1 MLIETYENK
10 CLEKYGFIGKDPI
23 DEGNFFSNFIMYWA
37 YKIIRLSKLI
47 NIKSEY
53 LGKLSYERSSK
64 KYLKDIYYVW
74 DNLNYKNSCY
84 CPLLWT
90 SLRTN
95 IKQIIIITIC
105 TIFISILNV
114 SSLYLFRVFVKIFSD
129 PKIAG
134 DWIIKYDITVG
145 FLYLLSRFL
154 HYIFQRKTTQY
165 LNDVGNKSSVE
176 LNNLIYDKLLK
187 LSPSINIKA
196 GDIYNY
202 IQSDSHKLMRLMS
215 NCPNLISVP
224 FLIIMYSYLLFK
236 YMGISFI
243 MGFVVMIIF
252 LIINYYYRKQFS
264 KYLKLYLKKSDKR
277 MGITTET
284 FNNLKV
290 IKLYG
295 WDNFFLKKIQNSR
308 NEEIDALNG
317 RYYITTIS
325 QTLLWLAPIAMS
337 VSSIGIYQYINK
349 TFKVEDMFTCLAIFT
364 SIQNPMR
371 SLPTTFDIIME
382 TITSMKRIE
391 YFLKL
396 PEIQNDKIIRDDLTT
411 KNEGIAIQII
421 DGTFKWGK
429 ILTYQTYQRQN
440 SNNLNINENKNEKN
454 INNVFNINDNNNK
467 LNKYIPLNKIP
478 SNYHSLSSNN
488 LNDSK
493 LYLEIENNF
502 EEDNIKYKDTTTGET
517 FLKLSPKVNNRKIF
531 LFDNK
536 GNNIINESSISSS
549 SINQEAFTN
558 KMINDEFYLNNIN
571 LTVKKG
577 EFICIIGEVGS
588 GKSSLIQ
595 AILNNMIIK
604 SNNNTKIIVNGNIS
618 YVGQEAWI
626 QNNTIQNNIL
636 FYRPYDPIKYQMIL
650 DLCELK
656 KDLESFPGG
665 DLTEIGEKGVNLS
678 GGQKAR
684 ISLARAMYCDN
695 DIYILDDPISALD
708 AHVGKNIMNN
718 CIVGYLKGK
727 TIILATH
734 ALQYAAFADKIYYMK
749 NGEIHWQGT
758 YDELMKQEF
767 YSLFAEKINSK
778 LKEKKENEDNKEE
791 EMEILKIDQKD
802 LNKGKIERITKDE
815 TKEVGKINKQV
826 FFNYF
831 SYIGGYYFCMALLTI
846 LLSWQG
852 LKILSDLW
860 LGYWSEHQGE
870 RSNIFFFTI
879 YSITALGGSL
889 FNYLRTRIITS
900 GSINCSTK
908 LHNQMITSL
917 IRAPINLF
925 HDTVPKGQIFN
936 RLSKDLPTV
945 DTYTM
950 YWFMT
955 LTAFGSSFLGAVIVC
970 SLYEKECL
978 IFLPIFIILC
988 WLLYRFYINCSR
1000 ELNRIEGVLN
1010 SPILNLVNETIPG
1023 TATIRAYNLQK
1034 KYIELFQEKV
1044 DEHYK
1049 LEYYINGTGQWYL
1062 LFLNMLSILFLTYM
1076 VIMTL
1081 MHKHKFTP
1089 KIIGIILTYSIVLQE
1104 DMIEFL
1110 SSFSNFENT
1119 MTKLERC
1126 LSYTK
1131 LISERPNSLTSDLIL
1146 KDWPSKGE
1154 IVFENFNVKYRNDT
1168 ELVLKNINFKINP
1181 GEHLGIVGRTGS
1193 GKSTISLCLFRI
1205 LEAFSGHIY
1214 IDGIDISKVGLN
1226 KLRESIT
1233 IIPQDSTLMDGT
1245 LRYNIDP
1252 INAFTDKDIIKVMK
1266 KIGFDYI
1273 INQHQSGLD
1282 QKISENGSNLS
1293 IGEKQLICITR
1304 AILRKTKIIV
1314 LDEAT
1319 ASIDYK
1325 TEEIIQKA
1333 LNELLVNS
1341 TMICIAHRIKTVI
1354 NADKILVLENGEIV
1368 EFDSP
1373 KNLLE
1378 NKNSLFYDF
1387 YSKSLL

>member
-1 MLIETYENK
+1 MIPQNRENNNI
-10 CLEKYGFIGKDPI
+10 EKYGFIDKDPI
-23 DEGNFFSNFIMYWA
+23 EEGSFFFFFIIYWA
-37 YKIIRLSKLI
+37 YRIIHLSKLT

-53 LGKLSYERSSK
+53 LGKLSYKRSSQ
-64 KYLKDIYYVW
+64 KYLRDIYYIW
-74 DNLNYKNSCY
+74 ENLDYKNSCY

-90 SLRTN
+90 SINSN
-95 IKQIIIITIC
+95 IKEIIIITIS

-114 SSLYLFRVFVKIFSD
+114 ASLYFFRLFVKIFSD
-129 PKIAG
+129 PKITG
-134 DWIIKYDITVG
+134 DWINKYDVVIG
-145 FLYLLSRFL
+145 FLYLIIRFAN
-154 HYIFQRKTTQY
+154 YILQRKSTQF

-202 IQSDSHKLMRLMS
+202 IQSDSHKLSKLMS
-215 NCPNLISVP
+215 SCPNIISVP
-224 FLIIMYSYLLFK
+224 FLIIMYNYLLFK
-236 YMGISFI
+236 YMGISFVI
-243 MGFVVMIIF
+243 GFIVMIIF

-264 KYLKLYLKKSDKR
+264 KYLKLYLKKSDQR
-277 MGITTET
+277 MRVTTET

-295 WDNFFLKKIQNSR
+295 WDNFFLKKIQLAR
-308 NEEIDALNG
+308 NEELDALNK

-337 VSSIGIYQYINK
+337 VSSIGLYQYINK

-382 TITSMKRIE
+382 TIASMKRIE

-396 PEIQNDKIIRDDLTT
+396 PEIQNDKIIRNDFNT
-411 KNEGIAIQII
+411 KNNGIAIQII
-421 DGTFKWGK
+421 NGSFKWGK
-429 ILTYQTYQRQN
+429 FQSSAKIQ
-440 SNNLNINENKNEKN
+440 KNEIFPQKKKN
-454 INNVFNINDNNNK
+454 EIKKPKLINS
-467 LNKYIPLNKIP
+467 YIPLTNIP
-478 SNYHSLSSNN
+478 SKYQPLPMNN
-488 LNDSK
+488 TN
-493 LYLEIENNF
+493 ENNYS
-502 EEDNIKYKDTTTGET
+502 ELENNIKYKDSKTGEEYPQ
-517 FLKLSPKVNNRKIF
+517 LSPRGDKDKNK
-531 LFDNK
+531 LFSFESDNK
-536 GNNIINESSISSS
+536 LNLSTIPLISTDSKKII
-549 SINQEAFTN
+549 
-558 KMINDEFYLNNIN
+558 KDEGYLKNIN
-571 LTVKKG
+571 LTIKEG

-595 AILNNMIIK
+595 AILNNMIIQN
-604 SNNNTKIIVNGNIS
+604 SNNTKIIVNGKIS

-626 QNNTIQNNIL
+626 QNNTVQNNIL
-636 FYRPYDPIKYQMIL
+636 FYQPYNAEKYQKIL
-650 DLCELK
+650 NLCELNQ
-656 KDLESFPGG
+656 DLNSLSGG

-695 DIYILDDPISALD
+695 DIYIMDDPISALD
-708 AHVGKNIMNN
+708 AHVGKNIMHN
-718 CIVGYLKGK
+718 CIIGYLKGK
-727 TIILATH
+727 TRILATH
-734 ALQYAAFADKIYYMK
+734 ALQYTSFADRIYYMEK
-749 NGEIHWQGT
+749 GEIKWEGT
-758 YDELMKQEF
+758 YQELVEQKF
-767 YSLFAEKINSK
+767 YSEFAEKIKSK
-778 LKEKKENEDNKEE
+778 IKEEKESEKDTNLTNDKTKKIFQNKE
-791 EMEILKIDQKD
+791 IS
-802 LNKGKIERITKDE
+802 LNKGTIQRITKDE
-815 TKEVGKINKQV
+815 GKEVGKINKKV
-826 FFNYF
+826 FISYF
-831 SYIGGYYFCMALLTI
+831 SYIGGMNFCLALLFT

-852 LKILSDLW
+852 LRIMSDLW

-870 RSNIFFFTI
+870 RSNTFFFII
-879 YSITALGGSL
+879 YGITAMGGSL
-889 FNYLRTRIITS
+889 FNYLRTRVITS

-908 LHNQMITSL
+908 LHNQMIISL
-917 IRAPINLF
+917 IKAPINLF

-955 LTAFGSSFLGAVIVC
+955 LTAFGSSFLGAVFVC

-978 IFLPIFIILC
+978 IFLPLFAIIC
-988 WLLYRFYINCSR
+988 WFLYRFYINCSR

-1023 TATIRAYNLQK
+1023 TATIRAYNLQD
-1034 KYIELFQEKV
+1034 KYIELFQNKV

-1049 LEYYINGTGQWYL
+1049 LLYYINGTGQWYL
-1062 LFLNMLSILFLTYM
+1062 LCLNLLSMIFLTYM
-1076 VIMTL
+1076 VVMTL
-1081 MHKHKFTP
+1081 MHKTKFTP
-1089 KIIGIILTYSIVLQE
+1089 RIIGIILTYSLVLQE

-1119 MTKLERC
+1119 MTKMERS

-1131 LISERPNSLTSDLIL
+1131 IISERSQTLTSDLAL
-1146 KDWPSKGE
+1146 RDWPSKGE
-1154 IVFENFNVKYRNDT
+1154 ILFENYNVKYRNDT
-1168 ELVLKNINFKINP
+1168 EIVLKNINFHLKP

-1205 LEAFSGHIY
+1205 LEAFSGKIY
-1214 IDGIDISKVGLN
+1214 IDGVDISKVGLK
-1226 KLRESIT
+1226 KLRESLT

-1252 INAFTDKDIIKVMK
+1252 VGNYTDKEITEVMK

-1273 INQHQSGLD
+1273 ISLNREGLD

-1304 AILRKTKIIV
+1304 AILRKSKIIV

-1333 LNELLVNS
+1333 LNEVLNSS
-1341 TMICIAHRIKTVI
+1341 TMISIAHRIKTVM
-1354 NADKILVLENGEIV
+1354 NADKILVLEDGKII
-1368 EFDSP
+1368 EFDTP
-1373 KNLLE
+1373 NNLLN
-1378 NKNSLFYDF
+1378 NKNSYFYDF

>member
-1 MLIETYENK
+1 MIIHLIYNLNYKKEYMIPQDEESN
-10 CLEKYGFIGKDPI
+10 LIEKYGFLDKDPI
-23 DEGNFFSNFIMYWA
+23 DEGNLLSNFIIYWA
-37 YKIIRLSKLI
+37 YRIIRLSKLI

-53 LGKLSYERSSK
+53 LGKLSYKRSSK
-64 KYLKDIYYVW
+64 KYLTDIYYIW
-74 DNLNYKNSCY
+74 ETKNYKNTFY

-95 IKQIIIITIC
+95 IREIIIITIC
-105 TIFISILNV
+105 TVFISILNV
-114 SSLYLFRVFVKIFSD
+114 ASLYLFRVFVKIFSD
-129 PKIAG
+129 PKIMG
-134 DWIIKYDITVG
+134 DWINKYDVVVG
-145 FLYLLSRFL
+145 FLYLLVRFL
-154 HYIFQRKTTQY
+154 NYIFQRKTTQF

-187 LSPSINIKA
+187 LSPSINVKA

-202 IQSDSHKLMRLMS
+202 LQSDSHKLSKLMS
-215 NCPNLISVP
+215 SCPNIISVP
-224 FLIIMYSYLLFK
+224 FLIIMYNYLLFK

-243 MGFVVMIIF
+243 IGFIVMILF

-264 KYLKLYLKKSDKR
+264 KYLKLYLKMSDKR
-277 MGITTET
+277 MRVTTET

-295 WDNFFLKKIQNSR
+295 WDRFFLEKIQSAR
-308 NEEIDALNG
+308 DEELDALNK

-337 VSSIGIYQYINK
+337 VSSIGLYQYINK
-349 TFKVEDMFTCLAIFT
+349 TFKVEDIFTCLAIFT

-382 TITSMKRIE
+382 TIASMKRIE

-396 PEIQNDKIIRDDLTT
+396 PEIQNDKIIRNDLIT
-411 KNEGIAIQII
+411 KNKGIAIQIVN
-421 DGTFKWGK
+421 GTFKWGK
-429 ILTYQTYQRQN
+429 IRTSSKVQN
-440 SNNLNINENKNEKN
+440 SDVLQKSKQVPLKPKLINS
-454 INNVFNINDNNNK
+454 
-467 LNKYIPLNKIP
+467 YIQLSQIP
-478 SNYHSLSSNN
+478 SNYQPLP
-488 LNDSK
+488 SK
-493 LYLEIENNF
+493 NKNTRLYSDIENEF
-502 EEDNIKYKDTTTGET
+502 KQ
-517 FLKLSPKVNNRKIF
+517 LSPKVEEANRK
-531 LFDNK
+531 LFSFENTSNK
-536 GNNIINESSISSS
+536 LTLSISSS
-549 SINQEAFTN
+549 APSESKKI
-558 KMINDEFYLNNIN
+558 INDEVYLNNIN
-571 LTVKKG
+571 LTVRKG

-595 AILNNMIIK
+595 AILNNMMIE
-604 SNNNTKIIVNGNIS
+604 NNDNTKIIVNGTIS

-626 QNNTIQNNIL
+626 QNNTVQNNIL
-636 FYRPYDPIKYQMIL
+636 FYQPYNVEKYQKIL

-656 KDLESFPGG
+656 QDLNSLTGG

-708 AHVGKNIMNN
+708 AHVGKNIMHN
-718 CIVGYLKGK
+718 CIINYLKDK
-727 TIILATH
+727 TRILATH
-734 ALQYAAFADKIYYMK
+734 ALQYTSFADRIYYMK
-749 NGEIHWQGT
+749 NGEINWEGT
-758 YDELMKQEF
+758 YEELIHQKF
-767 YSLFAEKINSK
+767 YSQFAEKINSK
-778 LKEKKENEDNKEE
+778 IEKNENKENSNSNKEDT
-791 EMEILKIDQKD
+791 KINNNNSKINNKPL
-802 LNKGKIERITKDE
+802 LNKGVVQRITKDE
-815 TKEVGKINKQV
+815 GKEVGQINKKV
-826 FFNYF
+826 FISYF
-831 SYIGGYYFCMALLTI
+831 SYIGGMNFCLI
-846 LLSWQG
+846 LLFTLFTWQG
-852 LKILSDLW
+852 LRIMSDLW

-870 RSNIFFFTI
+870 KSNAFFFII
-879 YSITALGGSL
+879 YGVTAMGGSL
-889 FNYLRTRIITS
+889 FNYLRTRVITS
-900 GSINCSTK
+900 GSINCSMK
-908 LHNQMITSL
+908 LHNEMVISL
-917 IRAPINLF
+917 INAPINLF

-955 LTAFGSSFLGAVIVC
+955 LTAFGSSFLGAVFVC
-970 SLYEKECL
+970 SLYEKDCL
-978 IFLPIFIILC
+978 IFLPLFFVIC
-988 WLLYRFYINCSR
+988 WFLYRFYINCSR

-1023 TATIRAYNLQK
+1023 TATIRAYNLQN
-1034 KYIELFQEKV
+1034 KYIEIFQNKV

-1049 LEYYINGTGQWYL
+1049 LLYYINGTGQWYL
-1062 LFLNMLSILFLTYM
+1062 LNLNLLSILFLTYI

-1081 MHKHKFTP
+1081 THKNKFTP
-1089 KIIGIILTYSIVLQE
+1089 KIIGIILTYSLVLQE
-1104 DMIEFL
+1104 DIIEFL

-1119 MTKLERC
+1119 MTKMERS

-1131 LISERPNSLTSDLIL
+1131 IKSERPQQLTSDLNL
-1146 KDWPSKGE
+1146 RDWPSKGE
-1154 IVFENFNVKYRNDT
+1154 IRFENFNVKYRNDT
-1168 ELVLKNINFKINP
+1168 EIVLKDINFHLKP
-1181 GEHLGIVGRTGS
+1181 GEHLGVVGRTGS

-1205 LEAFSGHIY
+1205 LEAYSGKIY
-1214 IDGIDISKVGLN
+1214 IDGVDISKVGLQ

-1252 INAFTDKDIIKVMK
+1252 IKAYSDNEIIHVMK

-1273 INQHQSGLD
+1273 LKQNKDGLD

-1304 AILRKTKIIV
+1304 AILRKSKIIV

-1333 LNELLVNS
+1333 LNEILSNS
-1341 TMICIAHRIKTVI
+1341 TMISIAHRIKTVI
-1354 NADKILVLENGEIV
+1354 NADKILVLENGEII
-1368 EFDSP
+1368 EFDTP
-1373 KNLLE
+1373 ENLLN
-1378 NKNSLFYDF
+1378 NKKSYFYDF

>member
-1 MLIETYENK
+1 MIPQNRENNNI
-10 CLEKYGFIGKDPI
+10 EKYGFIDKDPI
-23 DEGNFFSNFIMYWA
+23 EEGSFFSNFIIYWA
-37 YKIIRLSKLI
+37 YRIIHLSKLT

-53 LGKLSYERSSK
+53 LGKLSYKRSSQ
-64 KYLKDIYYVW
+64 KYLRDIYYIW
-74 DNLNYKNSCY
+74 ENLDYKNSCY

-90 SLRTN
+90 SINSN
-95 IKQIIIITIC
+95 IKEIIIITIS

-114 SSLYLFRVFVKIFSD
+114 ASLYFFRLFVKIFSD
-129 PKIAG
+129 PKITG
-134 DWIIKYDITVG
+134 DWINKYDVVIG
-145 FLYLLSRFL
+145 FLYLIIRFAN
-154 HYIFQRKTTQY
+154 YILQRKSTQF

-202 IQSDSHKLMRLMS
+202 IQSDSHKLSKLMS
-215 NCPNLISVP
+215 SCPNIISVP
-224 FLIIMYSYLLFK
+224 FLIIMYNYLLFK
-236 YMGISFI
+236 YMGISFVI
-243 MGFVVMIIF
+243 GFIVMIIF

-264 KYLKLYLKKSDKR
+264 KYLKLYLKKSDQR
-277 MGITTET
+277 MRVTTET

-295 WDNFFLKKIQNSR
+295 WDNFFLKKIQLAR
-308 NEEIDALNG
+308 NEELDALNK

-337 VSSIGIYQYINK
+337 VSSIGLYQYINK

-382 TITSMKRIE
+382 TIASMKRIE

-396 PEIQNDKIIRDDLTT
+396 PEIQNDKIIRNDFNT
-411 KNEGIAIQII
+411 KNNGIAIQII
-421 DGTFKWGK
+421 NGSFKWGK
-429 ILTYQTYQRQN
+429 FQSSAKIQ
-440 SNNLNINENKNEKN
+440 KNEIFPQKQKN
-454 INNVFNINDNNNK
+454 EIKKPKLINS
-467 LNKYIPLNKIP
+467 YIPLTNIP
-478 SNYHSLSSNN
+478 SKYQPLPMNN
-488 LNDSK
+488 TN
-493 LYLEIENNF
+493 ENNYS
-502 EEDNIKYKDTTTGET
+502 ELENNIKYKDSKTGEEYPQ
-517 FLKLSPKVNNRKIF
+517 LSPRGDKDKNK
-531 LFDNK
+531 LFSFESDNK
-536 GNNIINESSISSS
+536 LNLSTIPLISTDSKKII
-549 SINQEAFTN
+549 
-558 KMINDEFYLNNIN
+558 KDEGYLKNIN
-571 LTVKKG
+571 LTIKEG

-595 AILNNMIIK
+595 AILNNMIIQN
-604 SNNNTKIIVNGNIS
+604 SNNTKIIVNGKIS

-626 QNNTIQNNIL
+626 QNNTVQNNIL
-636 FYRPYDPIKYQMIL
+636 FYQPYNAEKYQKIL
-650 DLCELK
+650 NLCELNQ
-656 KDLESFPGG
+656 DLNSLSGG

-695 DIYILDDPISALD
+695 DIYIMDDPISALD
-708 AHVGKNIMNN
+708 AHVGKNIMHN
-718 CIVGYLKGK
+718 CIIGYLKGK
-727 TIILATH
+727 TRILATH
-734 ALQYAAFADKIYYMK
+734 ALQYTSFADRIYYMEK
-749 NGEIHWQGT
+749 GEIKWEGT
-758 YDELMKQEF
+758 YQELVEQKF
-767 YSLFAEKINSK
+767 YSEFAEKIKSK
-778 LKEKKENEDNKEE
+778 IKEEKESEKDTNLTNDKTKKIFQNKE
-791 EMEILKIDQKD
+791 IS
-802 LNKGKIERITKDE
+802 LNKGTIQRITKDE
-815 TKEVGKINKQV
+815 GKEVGKINKKV
-826 FFNYF
+826 FISYF
-831 SYIGGYYFCMALLTI
+831 SYIGGMNFCLALLFT

-852 LKILSDLW
+852 LRIMSDLW

-870 RSNIFFFTI
+870 RSNTFFFII
-879 YSITALGGSL
+879 YGITAMGGSL
-889 FNYLRTRIITS
+889 FNYLRTRVITS

-908 LHNQMITSL
+908 LHNQMIISL
-917 IRAPINLF
+917 IKAPINLF

-955 LTAFGSSFLGAVIVC
+955 LTAFGSSFLGAVFVC

-978 IFLPIFIILC
+978 IFLPLFAIIC
-988 WLLYRFYINCSR
+988 WFLYRFYINCSR

-1023 TATIRAYNLQK
+1023 TATIRAYNLQD
-1034 KYIELFQEKV
+1034 KYIELFQNKV

-1049 LEYYINGTGQWYL
+1049 LLYYINGTGQWYL
-1062 LFLNMLSILFLTYM
+1062 LCLNLLSMIFLTYM
-1076 VIMTL
+1076 VVMTL
-1081 MHKHKFTP
+1081 MHKTKFTP
-1089 KIIGIILTYSIVLQE
+1089 RIIGIILTYSLVLQE

-1119 MTKLERC
+1119 MTKMERS

-1131 LISERPNSLTSDLIL
+1131 IISERSQTLTSDLAL
-1146 KDWPSKGE
+1146 RDWPSKGE
-1154 IVFENFNVKYRNDT
+1154 ILFENYNVKYRNDT
-1168 ELVLKNINFKINP
+1168 EIVLKNINFHLKP

-1205 LEAFSGHIY
+1205 LEAFSGKIY
-1214 IDGIDISKVGLN
+1214 IDGVDISKVGLK
-1226 KLRESIT
+1226 KLRESLT

-1252 INAFTDKDIIKVMK
+1252 VGNYTDKEITEVMK

-1273 INQHQSGLD
+1273 ISLNREGLD

-1293 IGEKQLICITR
+1293 IGEKQLICISR
-1304 AILRKTKIIV
+1304 AILRKSKIIV

-1333 LNELLVNS
+1333 LNEVLNSS
-1341 TMICIAHRIKTVI
+1341 TMISIAHRIKTVM
-1354 NADKILVLENGEIV
+1354 NADKILVLEDGKII
-1368 EFDSP
+1368 EFDTP
-1373 KNLLE
+1373 NNLLN
-1378 NKNSLFYDF
+1378 NKNSYFYDF

>member
-1 MLIETYENK
+1 MLLQNYENMY
-10 CLEKYGFIGKDPI
+10 LENYGFIGKDPI

-53 LGKLSYERSSK
+53 LGKLSYERSSE

-95 IKQIIIITIC
+95 IRQIIIITIC

-129 PKIAG
+129 PKVTG
-134 DWIIKYDITVG
+134 DWILKYDITVG
-145 FLYLLSRFL
+145 VLYLLVRFL
-154 HYIFQRKTTQY
+154 HYVFQRKTTQF

-202 IQSDSHKLMRLMS
+202 IQSDSHKLSRLMS
-215 NCPNLISVP
+215 SCPNLISVP

-236 YMGISFI
+236 YMGLSFI
-243 MGFVVMIIF
+243 MGFIVMIIF
-252 LIINYYYRKQFS
+252 LLINYYYRKQFS

-295 WDNFFLKKIQNSR
+295 WDNFFLKKIQFAR
-308 NEEIDALNG
+308 NEEIDALNE

-337 VSSIGIYQYINK
+337 VSSIGVYQYIK
-349 TFKVEDMFTCLAIFT
+349 STFKVEDMFTCLAIFT

-396 PEIQNDKIIRDDLTT
+396 PEIQNDKIIKDDYDTIN
-411 KNEGIAIQII
+411 KGIAIQII

-429 ILTYQTYQRQN
+429 VQSYQSYLNQNKDILSKIKIEKEKFN
-440 SNNLNINENKNEKN
+440 KENNDLNINKSNHLTTN
-454 INNVFNINDNNNK
+454 
-467 LNKYIPLNKIP
+467 YIPLTKIP
-478 SNYHSLSSNN
+478 SNYHSLSSKNT
-488 LNDSK
+488 NDSK

-502 EEDNIKYKDTTTGET
+502 DEDPIKYKDTKTGESYP
-517 FLKLSPKVNNRKIF
+517 KLSPKTIKIQRKL
-531 LFDNK
+531 LFFNKDNK
-536 GNNIINESSISSS
+536 NIQLNASDISL
-549 SINQEAFTN
+549 N
-558 KMINDEFYLNNIN
+558 KIINDEFYLSNIN

-604 SNNNTKIIVNGNIS
+604 QNNNTKIIINGNIS

-636 FYRPYDPIKYQMIL
+636 FYRPYDPTKYQTIL

-656 KDLESFPGG
+656 QDLESFPGG

-749 NGEIHWQGT
+749 NGEINWEGN
-758 YDELMKQEF
+758 YNELIKQNF

-778 LKEKKENEDNKEE
+778 LNKDKENENKSENDEDN
-791 EMEILKIDQKD
+791 ITNLKIDQKD

-815 TKEVGKINKQV
+815 KKEVGKINKQV
-826 FFNYF
+826 FFSYF
-831 SYIGGYYFCMALLTI
+831 SYIGGSYFCMALITI
-846 LLSWQG
+846 LISWQG
-852 LKILSDLW
+852 LKIISDLW

-870 RSNIFFFTI
+870 RANIFFFSI

-889 FNYLRTRIITS
+889 FNYLRTRVITS
-900 GSINCSTK
+900 GSINCSTR
-908 LHNQMITSL
+908 LHNQMVVSL

-978 IFLPIFIILC
+978 LFLPVFIVFC
-988 WLLYRFYINCSR
+988 WFLYRFYINCSR

-1034 KYIELFQEKV
+1034 KYLELFQEKV

-1062 LFLNMLSILFLTYM
+1062 LILNMLSILFLTYM

-1081 MHKHKFTP
+1081 MHKNKFTP
-1089 KIIGIILTYSIVLQE
+1089 KIIGIILTYSLVLQE

-1131 LISERPNSLTSDLIL
+1131 LISERPNSLTSDLSL
-1146 KDWPSKGE
+1146 LNWPSKGE
-1154 IVFENFNVKYRNDT
+1154 IVFENYNVKYRKDT
-1168 ELVLKNINFKINP
+1168 ELVLKNINFHLKP

-1252 INAFTDKDIIKVMK
+1252 IKAFSDKDIIQVMK

-1273 INQHQSGLD
+1273 IKQHQSGLA
-1282 QKISENGSNLS
+1282 QNISENGSNLS

-1333 LNELLVNS
+1333 LNEILVNS

-1354 NADKILVLENGEIV
+1354 NMDKILVLENGEIV
-1368 EFDSP
+1368 EFDTP
-1373 KNLLE
+1373 QNLL
-1378 NKNSLFYDF
+1378 NDKNSMFYDF

>member
-1 MLIETYENK
+1 MLLQNDENYY
-10 CLEKYGFIGKDPI
+10 LEKYGFIGKDPI
-23 DEGNFFSNFIMYWA
+23 DEGNYFSNFIMYWA

-53 LGKLSYERSSK
+53 LGKLSYERSSE

-90 SLRTN
+90 SLRAN
-95 IKQIIIITIC
+95 IQQIIIITIC

-129 PKIAG
+129 PKVTG
-134 DWIIKYDITVG
+134 DWILKYDITVG
-145 FLYLLSRFL
+145 VLYLLVRFL
-154 HYIFQRKTTQY
+154 HYVFQRKTTQF

-202 IQSDSHKLMRLMS
+202 IQSDSHKLSRLMS
-215 NCPNLISVP
+215 SCPNLISVP

-236 YMGISFI
+236 YMGLSFI
-243 MGFVVMIIF
+243 MGFIVMIIF
-252 LIINYYYRKQFS
+252 LLINYYYRKQFS

-295 WDNFFLKKIQNSR
+295 WDNFFLKKIQLAR
-308 NEEIDALNG
+308 NEEIDALNE

-337 VSSIGIYQYINK
+337 VSSIGVYQYIK
-349 TFKVEDMFTCLAIFT
+349 STFKVEDMFTCLAIFT

-396 PEIQNDKIIRDDLTT
+396 PEIHNDKIIKDDYDTIN
-411 KNEGIAIQII
+411 KGIAIQII
-421 DGTFKWGK
+421 DGSFKWGK
-429 ILTYQTYQRQN
+429 VQSYQSYLNQNKDILSKIQIEKEKFN
-440 SNNLNINENKNEKN
+440 KASGDLNINKSNHLITN
-454 INNVFNINDNNNK
+454 
-467 LNKYIPLNKIP
+467 YIPLTKIP
-478 SNYHSLSSNN
+478 SNYHSLSSKNI
-488 LNDSK
+488 NDSK
-493 LYLEIENNF
+493 LFLELENSFDENP
-502 EEDNIKYKDTTTGET
+502 IKYKDTTTGESYP
-517 FLKLSPKVNNRKIF
+517 KLSPKTNKIQRKLF
-531 LFDNK
+531 LFNKDNK
-536 GNNIINESSISSS
+536 NIQLNASDISL
-549 SINQEAFTN
+549 N
-558 KMINDEFYLNNIN
+558 KIINDEFYLSNIN

-595 AILNNMIIK
+595 AILNNMIIITQ
-604 SNNNTKIIVNGNIS
+604 NNNTKIIINGNIS

-636 FYRPYDPIKYQMIL
+636 FYRPYDPTKYQTIL

-656 KDLESFPGG
+656 QDLESFPGG

-749 NGEIHWQGT
+749 NGEINWEGN
-758 YDELMKQEF
+758 YNELIKQDF

-778 LKEKKENEDNKEE
+778 LNQDKENKKENDEDN
-791 EMEILKIDQKD
+791 ITNLQIDQKD

-815 TKEVGKINKQV
+815 KKEVGKINKQV
-826 FFNYF
+826 FFSYF
-831 SYIGGYYFCMALLTI
+831 SYIGGSYFCMALITI
-846 LLSWQG
+846 LISWQG
-852 LKILSDLW
+852 LKIISDLW

-870 RSNIFFFTI
+870 RENIFFFSI

-889 FNYLRTRIITS
+889 FNYLRTRVITS
-900 GSINCSTK
+900 GSINCSTR
-908 LHNQMITSL
+908 LHNQMVVSL

-978 IFLPIFIILC
+978 IFLPVFIIFC
-988 WLLYRFYINCSR
+988 WFLYRFYINCSR

-1034 KYIELFQEKV
+1034 KYLELFQEKV

-1062 LFLNMLSILFLTYM
+1062 LILNMLSILFLTYM

-1081 MHKHKFTP
+1081 LHKDKFSP
-1089 KIIGIILTYSIVLQE
+1089 KIIGIILAYSLVLQE

-1131 LISERPNSLTSDLIL
+1131 LISERPNSLTSDLSL
-1146 KDWPSKGE
+1146 MNWPSKGE
-1154 IVFENFNVKYRNDT
+1154 IVFENYNVKYRKDT
-1168 ELVLKNINFKINP
+1168 ELVLKNINFHLKP

-1214 IDGIDISKVGLN
+1214 IDGIDISQVGLN

-1252 INAFTDKDIIKVMK
+1252 IKAFSDKEIIQVMK

-1273 INQHQSGLD
+1273 IKQHKSGLD
-1282 QKISENGSNLS
+1282 QNISENGSNLS

-1333 LNELLVNS
+1333 LNEILVNS

-1368 EFDSP
+1368 EFDTP
-1373 KNLLE
+1373 KNLL
-1378 NKNSLFYDF
+1378 NDKNSLFYDF

>member
-1 MLIETYENK
+1 MLLQNDENYY
-10 CLEKYGFIGKDPI
+10 LEKYGFIGRDPI
-23 DEGNFFSNFIMYWA
+23 DEGNYFSNFIMYWA

-53 LGKLSYERSSK
+53 LGKLSYERSSE

-90 SLRTN
+90 SLRAN
-95 IKQIIIITIC
+95 IQQIIIITIC

-129 PKIAG
+129 PKVTG
-134 DWIIKYDITVG
+134 DWILKYDITVG
-145 FLYLLSRFL
+145 VLYLLVRFL
-154 HYIFQRKTTQY
+154 HYVFQRKTTQF
-165 LNDVGNKSSVE
+165 LNNVGNKSSVE

-202 IQSDSHKLMRLMS
+202 IQSDSHKLSRLMS
-215 NCPNLISVP
+215 SCPNLISVP

-236 YMGISFI
+236 YMGLSFI
-243 MGFVVMIIF
+243 MGFIVMIIF
-252 LIINYYYRKQFS
+252 LLINYYYRKQFS

-295 WDNFFLKKIQNSR
+295 WDNFFLKKIQLAR
-308 NEEIDALNG
+308 NEEIDALNE

-337 VSSIGIYQYINK
+337 VSSIGVYQYIK
-349 TFKVEDMFTCLAIFT
+349 STFKVEDMFTCLAIFT

-396 PEIQNDKIIRDDLTT
+396 PEIQNDKIIKDDYDTIN
-411 KNEGIAIQII
+411 KGIAIQII
-421 DGTFKWGK
+421 DGSFKWGK
-429 ILTYQTYQRQN
+429 VQSYQSYLNQNKDILSKIQIEKEKFN
-440 SNNLNINENKNEKN
+440 KASGDLNINKSNHLITN
-454 INNVFNINDNNNK
+454 
-467 LNKYIPLNKIP
+467 YIPLTKIP
-478 SNYHSLSSNN
+478 SNYHSLSSKNI
-488 LNDSK
+488 NDSK
-493 LYLEIENNF
+493 LFLELENSFDENP
-502 EEDNIKYKDTTTGET
+502 IKYKDTTTGESYP
-517 FLKLSPKVNNRKIF
+517 KLSPKTNKIQRKLF
-531 LFDNK
+531 LFNKDNK
-536 GNNIINESSISSS
+536 NIQLNASDISL
-549 SINQEAFTN
+549 N
-558 KMINDEFYLNNIN
+558 KIINDEFYLSNIN

-595 AILNNMIIK
+595 AILNNMIITQ
-604 SNNNTKIIVNGNIS
+604 NNNTKIIINGNIS

-636 FYRPYDPIKYQMIL
+636 FYRPYDPTKYQTIL

-656 KDLESFPGG
+656 QDLESFPGG

-749 NGEIHWQGT
+749 NGEISWEGN
-758 YDELMKQEF
+758 YNELIKQDF

-778 LKEKKENEDNKEE
+778 LNQDKENKKENDEDN
-791 EMEILKIDQKD
+791 ITNLQIDQKD

-815 TKEVGKINKQV
+815 KKEVGKINKQV
-826 FFNYF
+826 FFSYF
-831 SYIGGYYFCMALLTI
+831 SYIGGSYFCMALITI
-846 LLSWQG
+846 LISWQG
-852 LKILSDLW
+852 LKIISDLW

-870 RSNIFFFTI
+870 RENIFFFSI

-889 FNYLRTRIITS
+889 FNYLRTRVITS
-900 GSINCSTK
+900 GSINCSTR
-908 LHNQMITSL
+908 LHNQMVVSL

-978 IFLPIFIILC
+978 IFLPVFIIFC
-988 WLLYRFYINCSR
+988 WFLYRFYINCSR

-1034 KYIELFQEKV
+1034 KYLELFQEKV

-1062 LFLNMLSILFLTYM
+1062 LILNMLSILFLTYM

-1081 MHKHKFTP
+1081 LHKDKFSP
-1089 KIIGIILTYSIVLQE
+1089 KIIGIILTYSLVLQE

-1131 LISERPNSLTSDLIL
+1131 LISERPNSLTSDLSL
-1146 KDWPSKGE
+1146 MNWPSKGE
-1154 IVFENFNVKYRNDT
+1154 IVFENYNVKYRKDT
-1168 ELVLKNINFKINP
+1168 ELVLKNINFHLKP

-1214 IDGIDISKVGLN
+1214 IDGIDISQVGLN

-1252 INAFTDKDIIKVMK
+1252 IKAFSDKEIIQVMK
-1266 KIGFDYI
+1266 KIGFDYLI
-1273 INQHQSGLD
+1273 KQHKSGLD
-1282 QKISENGSNLS
+1282 QNISENGSNLS

-1333 LNELLVNS
+1333 LNEILVNS

-1368 EFDSP
+1368 EFDTP
-1373 KNLLE
+1373 KNLL
-1378 NKNSLFYDF
+1378 NDKNSLFYDF

>member
-1 MLIETYENK
+1 MIPQNRENNNI
-10 CLEKYGFIGKDPI
+10 EKYGFIDKDPI
-23 DEGNFFSNFIMYWA
+23 EEGSFFSNFIIYWA
-37 YKIIRLSKLI
+37 YRIIHLSKLT

-53 LGKLSYERSSK
+53 LGKLSYKRSSQ
-64 KYLKDIYYVW
+64 KYLRDIYYIW
-74 DNLNYKNSCY
+74 ENLDYKNSCY

-90 SLRTN
+90 SINSN
-95 IKQIIIITIC
+95 IKEIIIITIS

-114 SSLYLFRVFVKIFSD
+114 ASLYFFRLFVKIFSD
-129 PKIAG
+129 PKITG
-134 DWIIKYDITVG
+134 DWINKYDVVIG
-145 FLYLLSRFL
+145 FLYLIIRFAN
-154 HYIFQRKTTQY
+154 YILQRKSTQF

-202 IQSDSHKLMRLMS
+202 IQSDSHKLSKLMS
-215 NCPNLISVP
+215 SCPNIISVP
-224 FLIIMYSYLLFK
+224 FLIIMYNYLLFK
-236 YMGISFI
+236 YMGISFVI
-243 MGFVVMIIF
+243 GFIVMIIF

-264 KYLKLYLKKSDKR
+264 KYLKLYLKKSDQR
-277 MGITTET
+277 MRVTTET

-295 WDNFFLKKIQNSR
+295 WDNFFLKKIQLAR
-308 NEEIDALNG
+308 NEELDALNK

-337 VSSIGIYQYINK
+337 VSSIGLYQYINK

-382 TITSMKRIE
+382 TIASMKRIE

-396 PEIQNDKIIRDDLTT
+396 PEIQNDKIIRNDFNT
-411 KNEGIAIQII
+411 KNNGIAIQII
-421 DGTFKWGK
+421 NGSFKWGK
-429 ILTYQTYQRQN
+429 FQSSAKIQ
-440 SNNLNINENKNEKN
+440 KNEIFPQKKKN
-454 INNVFNINDNNNK
+454 EIKKPKLINS
-467 LNKYIPLNKIP
+467 YIPLTNIP
-478 SNYHSLSSNN
+478 SKYQPLPMNN
-488 LNDSK
+488 TN
-493 LYLEIENNF
+493 ENNYS
-502 EEDNIKYKDTTTGET
+502 ELENNIKYKDSKTGEEYPQ
-517 FLKLSPKVNNRKIF
+517 LSPRGDKDKNK
-531 LFDNK
+531 LFSFESDNK
-536 GNNIINESSISSS
+536 LNLSTIPLISTDSKKII
-549 SINQEAFTN
+549 
-558 KMINDEFYLNNIN
+558 KDEGYLKNIN
-571 LTVKKG
+571 LTIKEG

-595 AILNNMIIK
+595 AILNNMIIQN
-604 SNNNTKIIVNGNIS
+604 SNNTKIIVNGKIS

-626 QNNTIQNNIL
+626 QNNTVQNNIL
-636 FYRPYDPIKYQMIL
+636 FYQPYNAEKYQKIL
-650 DLCELK
+650 NLCELNQ
-656 KDLESFPGG
+656 DLNSLSGG

-695 DIYILDDPISALD
+695 DIYIMDDPISALD
-708 AHVGKNIMNN
+708 AHVGKNIMHN
-718 CIVGYLKGK
+718 CIIGYLKGK
-727 TIILATH
+727 TRILATH
-734 ALQYAAFADKIYYMK
+734 ALQYTSFADRIYYMEK
-749 NGEIHWQGT
+749 GEIKWEGT
-758 YDELMKQEF
+758 YQELVEQKF
-767 YSLFAEKINSK
+767 YSEFAEKIKSK
-778 LKEKKENEDNKEE
+778 IKEEKESEKDTNLTNDKTKKIFQNKE
-791 EMEILKIDQKD
+791 IS
-802 LNKGKIERITKDE
+802 LNKGTIQRITKDE
-815 TKEVGKINKQV
+815 GKEVGKINKKV
-826 FFNYF
+826 FISYF
-831 SYIGGYYFCMALLTI
+831 SYIGGMNFCLALLFT

-852 LKILSDLW
+852 LRIMSDLW

-870 RSNIFFFTI
+870 RSNTFFFII
-879 YSITALGGSL
+879 YGITAMGGSL
-889 FNYLRTRIITS
+889 FNYLRTRVITS

-908 LHNQMITSL
+908 LHNQMIISL
-917 IRAPINLF
+917 IKAPINLF

-955 LTAFGSSFLGAVIVC
+955 LTAFGSSFLGAVFVC

-978 IFLPIFIILC
+978 IFLPLFAIIC
-988 WLLYRFYINCSR
+988 WFLYRFYINCSR

-1023 TATIRAYNLQK
+1023 TATIRAYNLQD
-1034 KYIELFQEKV
+1034 KYIELFQNKV

-1049 LEYYINGTGQWYL
+1049 LLYYINGTGQWYL
-1062 LFLNMLSILFLTYM
+1062 LCLNLLSMIFLTYM
-1076 VIMTL
+1076 VVMTL
-1081 MHKHKFTP
+1081 MHKTKFTP
-1089 KIIGIILTYSIVLQE
+1089 RIIGIILTYSLVLQE

-1119 MTKLERC
+1119 MTKMERS

-1131 LISERPNSLTSDLIL
+1131 IISERSQTLTSDLAL
-1146 KDWPSKGE
+1146 RDWPSKGE
-1154 IVFENFNVKYRNDT
+1154 ILFENYNVKYRNDT
-1168 ELVLKNINFKINP
+1168 EIVLKNINFHLKP

-1205 LEAFSGHIY
+1205 LEAFSGKIY
-1214 IDGIDISKVGLN
+1214 IDGVDISKVGLK
-1226 KLRESIT
+1226 KLRESLT

-1252 INAFTDKDIIKVMK
+1252 VGNYTDKEITEVMK

-1273 INQHQSGLD
+1273 ISLNREGLD

-1304 AILRKTKIIV
+1304 AILRKSKIIV

-1333 LNELLVNS
+1333 LNEVLNSS
-1341 TMICIAHRIKTVI
+1341 TMISIAHRIKTVM
-1354 NADKILVLENGEIV
+1354 NADKILVLEDGKII
-1368 EFDSP
+1368 EFDTP
-1373 KNLLE
+1373 NNLLN
-1378 NKNSLFYDF
+1378 NKNSYFYDF

>member
-1 MLIETYENK
+1 MIPQDEESNLI
-10 CLEKYGFIGKDPI
+10 EKYGFLDKDPI
-23 DEGNFFSNFIMYWA
+23 DEGNLLSNFIIYWA
-37 YKIIRLSKLI
+37 YRIIRLSKLI

-53 LGKLSYERSSK
+53 LGKLSYKRSSK
-64 KYLKDIYYVW
+64 KYLTDIYYIW
-74 DNLNYKNSCY
+74 ETKNYKNTFY

-95 IKQIIIITIC
+95 IREIIIITIC
-105 TIFISILNV
+105 TVFISILNV
-114 SSLYLFRVFVKIFSD
+114 ASLYLFRVFVKIFSD
-129 PKIAG
+129 PKIMG
-134 DWIIKYDITVG
+134 DWINKYDVVVG
-145 FLYLLSRFL
+145 FLYLLVRFL
-154 HYIFQRKTTQY
+154 NYIFQRKTTQF

-187 LSPSINIKA
+187 LSPSINVKA

-202 IQSDSHKLMRLMS
+202 LQSDSHKLSKLMS
-215 NCPNLISVP
+215 SCPNIISVP
-224 FLIIMYSYLLFK
+224 FLIIMYNYLLFK

-243 MGFVVMIIF
+243 IGFIVMILF

-264 KYLKLYLKKSDKR
+264 KYLKLYLKMSDKR
-277 MGITTET
+277 MRVTTET

-295 WDNFFLKKIQNSR
+295 WDRFFLEKIQSAR
-308 NEEIDALNG
+308 DEELDALNK

-337 VSSIGIYQYINK
+337 VSSIGLYQYINK
-349 TFKVEDMFTCLAIFT
+349 TFKVEDIFTCLAIFT

-382 TITSMKRIE
+382 TIASMKRIE

-396 PEIQNDKIIRDDLTT
+396 PEIQNDKIIRNDLIT
-411 KNEGIAIQII
+411 KNKGIAIQIVN
-421 DGTFKWGK
+421 GTFKWGK
-429 ILTYQTYQRQN
+429 IQTSSKVQN
-440 SNNLNINENKNEKN
+440 NDVLPKSKQVPLKPKLINS
-454 INNVFNINDNNNK
+454 
-467 LNKYIPLNKIP
+467 YIQLSQIP
-478 SNYHSLSSNN
+478 SNYQPLP
-488 LNDSK
+488 SK
-493 LYLEIENNF
+493 TKNTRLYSDIENEF
-502 EEDNIKYKDTTTGET
+502 KQ
-517 FLKLSPKVNNRKIF
+517 LSPKVEEGNRK
-531 LFDNK
+531 LFSFENTSNK
-536 GNNIINESSISSS
+536 LTLSISSS
-549 SINQEAFTN
+549 APSESKKI
-558 KMINDEFYLNNIN
+558 INDEVYLNNIN
-571 LTVKKG
+571 LTVRKG

-595 AILNNMIIK
+595 AILNNMMIE
-604 SNNNTKIIVNGNIS
+604 NNDNTKIIVNGTIS

-626 QNNTIQNNIL
+626 QNNTVQNNIL
-636 FYRPYDPIKYQMIL
+636 FYQPYNVEKYQKIL

-656 KDLESFPGG
+656 QDLNSLTGG

-708 AHVGKNIMNN
+708 AHVGKNIMHN
-718 CIVGYLKGK
+718 CIINYLKDK
-727 TIILATH
+727 TRILATH
-734 ALQYAAFADKIYYMK
+734 ALQYTSFADRIYYMK
-749 NGEIHWQGT
+749 NGEINWEGT
-758 YDELMKQEF
+758 YEELIHQKF
-767 YSLFAEKINSK
+767 YSQFAEKINSK
-778 LKEKKENEDNKEE
+778 IEKNENKENSNSNKEDT
-791 EMEILKIDQKD
+791 KINNNNSKINNKPL
-802 LNKGKIERITKDE
+802 LNKGVVQRITKDE
-815 TKEVGKINKQV
+815 GKEVGQINKKV
-826 FFNYF
+826 FISYF
-831 SYIGGYYFCMALLTI
+831 SYIGGMNFCLI
-846 LLSWQG
+846 LLFTLFTWQG
-852 LKILSDLW
+852 LRIMSDLW

-870 RSNIFFFTI
+870 KSNAFFFII
-879 YSITALGGSL
+879 YGVTAMGGSL
-889 FNYLRTRIITS
+889 FNYLRTRVITS
-900 GSINCSTK
+900 GSINCSMK
-908 LHNQMITSL
+908 LHNEMVISL
-917 IRAPINLF
+917 INAPINLF

-955 LTAFGSSFLGAVIVC
+955 LTAFGSSFLGAVFVC
-970 SLYEKECL
+970 SLYEKDCL
-978 IFLPIFIILC
+978 IFLPLFFVIC
-988 WLLYRFYINCSR
+988 WFLYRFYINCSR

-1023 TATIRAYNLQK
+1023 TATIRAYNLQN
-1034 KYIELFQEKV
+1034 KYIEIFQNKV

-1049 LEYYINGTGQWYL
+1049 LLYYINGTGQWYL
-1062 LFLNMLSILFLTYM
+1062 LNLNLLSILFLTYI

-1081 MHKHKFTP
+1081 THKNKFTP
-1089 KIIGIILTYSIVLQE
+1089 KIIGIILTYSLVLQE
-1104 DMIEFL
+1104 DIIEFL

-1119 MTKLERC
+1119 MTKMERS

-1131 LISERPNSLTSDLIL
+1131 IKSERPQQLTSDLNL
-1146 KDWPSKGE
+1146 RDWPSKGE
-1154 IVFENFNVKYRNDT
+1154 IRFENFNVKYRNDT
-1168 ELVLKNINFKINP
+1168 EIVLKDINFHLKP
-1181 GEHLGIVGRTGS
+1181 GEHLGVVGRTGS

-1205 LEAFSGHIY
+1205 LEAYSGKIY
-1214 IDGIDISKVGLN
+1214 IDGVDISKVGLQ

-1252 INAFTDKDIIKVMK
+1252 IKAYSDNEIMHVMK

-1273 INQHQSGLD
+1273 LKQNKDGLD

-1304 AILRKTKIIV
+1304 AILRKSKIIV

-1333 LNELLVNS
+1333 LNEILSSS
-1341 TMICIAHRIKTVI
+1341 TMISIAHRIKTVI
-1354 NADKILVLENGEIV
+1354 NADKILVLENGEII
-1368 EFDSP
+1368 EFDTP
-1373 KNLLE
+1373 ENLLN
-1378 NKNSLFYDF
+1378 NKKSYFYDF

>member
-1 MLIETYENK
+1 MIPQNRENNNI
-10 CLEKYGFIGKDPI
+10 EKYGFIDKDPI
-23 DEGNFFSNFIMYWA
+23 EEGSFFSNFIIYWA
-37 YKIIRLSKLI
+37 YRIIHLSKLT

-53 LGKLSYERSSK
+53 LGKLSYKRSSQ
-64 KYLKDIYYVW
+64 KYLRDIYYIW
-74 DNLNYKNSCY
+74 ENLDYKNSCY

-90 SLRTN
+90 SINSN
-95 IKQIIIITIC
+95 IKEIIIITIS

-114 SSLYLFRVFVKIFSD
+114 ASLYFFRLFVKIFSD
-129 PKIAG
+129 PKITG
-134 DWIIKYDITVG
+134 DWINKYDVVIG
-145 FLYLLSRFL
+145 FLYLIIRFAN
-154 HYIFQRKTTQY
+154 YILQRKSTQF

-202 IQSDSHKLMRLMS
+202 IQSDSHKLSKLMS
-215 NCPNLISVP
+215 SCPNIISVP
-224 FLIIMYSYLLFK
+224 FLIIMYNYLLFK
-236 YMGISFI
+236 YMGISFVI
-243 MGFVVMIIF
+243 GFIVMIIF

-264 KYLKLYLKKSDKR
+264 KYLKLYLKKSDQR
-277 MGITTET
+277 MRVTTET

-295 WDNFFLKKIQNSR
+295 WDNFFLKKIQLAR
-308 NEEIDALNG
+308 NEELDALNK

-337 VSSIGIYQYINK
+337 VSSIGLYQYINK

-382 TITSMKRIE
+382 TIASMKRIE

-396 PEIQNDKIIRDDLTT
+396 PEIQNDKIIRNDFNT
-411 KNEGIAIQII
+411 KNNGIAIQII
-421 DGTFKWGK
+421 NGSFKWGK
-429 ILTYQTYQRQN
+429 FQSSAKIQ
-440 SNNLNINENKNEKN
+440 KNEIFPQKQKN
-454 INNVFNINDNNNK
+454 EIKKPKLINS
-467 LNKYIPLNKIP
+467 YIPLTNIP
-478 SNYHSLSSNN
+478 SKYQPLPMNN
-488 LNDSK
+488 TN
-493 LYLEIENNF
+493 ENNYS
-502 EEDNIKYKDTTTGET
+502 ELENNIKYKDSKTGE
-517 FLKLSPKVNNRKIF
+517 KYPQLSPRGDKDKNK
-531 LFDNK
+531 LFSFESDNK
-536 GNNIINESSISSS
+536 LNLSTIPLISTDSKKII
-549 SINQEAFTN
+549 
-558 KMINDEFYLNNIN
+558 KDEGYLKNIN
-571 LTVKKG
+571 LTIKEG

-595 AILNNMIIK
+595 AILNNMIIQN
-604 SNNNTKIIVNGNIS
+604 SNNTKIIVNGKIS

-626 QNNTIQNNIL
+626 QNNTVQNNIL
-636 FYRPYDPIKYQMIL
+636 FYQPYNAEKYQKIL
-650 DLCELK
+650 NLCELNQ
-656 KDLESFPGG
+656 DLNSLSGG

-695 DIYILDDPISALD
+695 DIYIMDDPISALD
-708 AHVGKNIMNN
+708 AHVGKNIMHN
-718 CIVGYLKGK
+718 CIIGYLKGK
-727 TIILATH
+727 TRILATH
-734 ALQYAAFADKIYYMK
+734 ALQYTSFADRIYYMEK
-749 NGEIHWQGT
+749 GEIKWEGT
-758 YDELMKQEF
+758 YQELVEQKF
-767 YSLFAEKINSK
+767 YSEFAEKIKSK
-778 LKEKKENEDNKEE
+778 IKEEKESEKDTNLTNDKTKKIFQNKE
-791 EMEILKIDQKD
+791 IS
-802 LNKGKIERITKDE
+802 LNKGTIQRITKDE
-815 TKEVGKINKQV
+815 GKEVGKINKKV
-826 FFNYF
+826 FISYF
-831 SYIGGYYFCMALLTI
+831 SYIGGMNFCLALLFT

-852 LKILSDLW
+852 LRIMSDLW

-870 RSNIFFFTI
+870 RSNTFFFII
-879 YSITALGGSL
+879 YGITAMGGSL
-889 FNYLRTRIITS
+889 FNYLRTRVITS

-908 LHNQMITSL
+908 LHNQMIISL
-917 IRAPINLF
+917 IKAPINLF

-955 LTAFGSSFLGAVIVC
+955 LTAFGSSFLGAVFVC

-978 IFLPIFIILC
+978 IFLPLFAIIC
-988 WLLYRFYINCSR
+988 WFLYRFYINCSR

-1023 TATIRAYNLQK
+1023 TATIRAYNLQD
-1034 KYIELFQEKV
+1034 KYIELFQNKV

-1049 LEYYINGTGQWYL
+1049 LLYYINGTGQWYL
-1062 LFLNMLSILFLTYM
+1062 LCLNLLSMIFLTYM
-1076 VIMTL
+1076 VVMTL
-1081 MHKHKFTP
+1081 MHKTKFTP
-1089 KIIGIILTYSIVLQE
+1089 RIIGIILTYSLVLQE

-1119 MTKLERC
+1119 MTKMERS

-1131 LISERPNSLTSDLIL
+1131 IISERSQTLTSDLAL
-1146 KDWPSKGE
+1146 RDWPSKGE
-1154 IVFENFNVKYRNDT
+1154 ILFENYNVKYRNDT
-1168 ELVLKNINFKINP
+1168 EIVLKNINFHLKP

-1205 LEAFSGHIY
+1205 LEAFSGKIY
-1214 IDGIDISKVGLN
+1214 IDGVDISKVGLK
-1226 KLRESIT
+1226 KLRESLT

-1252 INAFTDKDIIKVMK
+1252 VGNYTDKEITEVMK

-1273 INQHQSGLD
+1273 ISLNREGLD

-1304 AILRKTKIIV
+1304 AILRKSKIIV

-1333 LNELLVNS
+1333 LNEVLNSS
-1341 TMICIAHRIKTVI
+1341 TMISIAHRIKTVM
-1354 NADKILVLENGEIV
+1354 NADKILVLEDGKII
-1368 EFDSP
+1368 EFDTP
-1373 KNLLE
+1373 NNLLN
-1378 NKNSLFYDF
+1378 NKNSYFYDF

>member
-1 MLIETYENK
+1 MIPQNADNHNI
-10 CLEKYGFIGKDPI
+10 EKYGFIDKDPI
-23 DEGNFFSNFIMYWA
+23 EEGNFFSNFIIHWA
-37 YKIIRLSKLI
+37 YRIIHLSKLT

-53 LGKLSYERSSK
+53 LGKLSYNRSSQ
-64 KYLKDIYYVW
+64 KYLRDIYFIW
-74 DNLNYKNSCY
+74 ENMNYKNTFY

-90 SLRTN
+90 SIRTN
-95 IKQIIIITIC
+95 LKQIIIITIS
-105 TIFISILNV
+105 TIIISILNV
-114 SSLYLFRVFVKIFSD
+114 ASLYFFRLFVKIFSD
-129 PKIAG
+129 PKITG
-134 DWIIKYDITVG
+134 DWINKYDVVIG
-145 FLYLLSRFL
+145 FLYLVIRFMNYL
-154 HYIFQRKTTQY
+154 FQRKTTQY

-202 IQSDSHKLMRLMS
+202 IQSDSHKLSKLMS
-215 NCPNLISVP
+215 SCPNIISVP
-224 FLIIMYSYLLFK
+224 FLIIMYNYLLFK

-243 MGFVVMIIF
+243 IGFIVMIIF

-264 KYLKLYLKKSDKR
+264 KYLKLYLKKSDQR
-277 MGITTET
+277 MRVTTET

-295 WDNFFLKKIQNSR
+295 WDDFFLEKIQGAR
-308 NEEIDALNG
+308 NEELDALNK

-337 VSSIGIYQYINK
+337 VSSIGLYQYINK

-382 TITSMKRIE
+382 TIASMKRIE

-396 PEIQNDKIIRDDLTT
+396 PEIQNDKIIRNDSVT
-411 KNEGIAIQII
+411 KNNGIAIQII
-421 DGTFKWGK
+421 NGTFKWGK
-429 ILTYQTYQRQN
+429 IQSSYTKVKQN
-440 SNNLNINENKNEKN
+440 DFLPAKKNETKPKLINSYIQLSQIPSNYQPLTKN
-454 INNVFNINDNNNK
+454 NKKDESQLFFDKEIENNSLKNKDTKNTLSPIVDNIDRNLLSFGDNNNK
-467 LNKYIPLNKIP
+467 LNLSNSSLSFKDSNKIM
-478 SNYHSLSSNN
+478 
-488 LNDSK
+488 ND
-493 LYLEIENNF
+493 
-502 EEDNIKYKDTTTGET
+502 G
-517 FLKLSPKVNNRKIF
+517 
-531 LFDNK
+531 
-536 GNNIINESSISSS
+536 
-549 SINQEAFTN
+549 
-558 KMINDEFYLNNIN
+558 YLNNIN
-571 LTVKKG
+571 LTVKEG

-595 AILNNMIIK
+595 AILNNMIILQNK
-604 SNNNTKIIVNGNIS
+604 DTKIIVNGKIS

-626 QNNTIQNNIL
+626 QNNTVQNNIL
-636 FYRPYDPIKYQMIL
+636 FYQPYNAEKYQKIL
-650 DLCELK
+650 NLCELNQ
-656 KDLESFPGG
+656 DLNSLTGG

-708 AHVGKNIMNN
+708 AHVGKNIMHN
-718 CIVGYLKGK
+718 CIIDYLKGK
-727 TIILATH
+727 TRILVTH
-734 ALQYAAFADKIYYMK
+734 ALQYTSFADRIYYMK
-749 NGEIHWQGT
+749 NGEIKWEGV
-758 YDELMKQEF
+758 YKELTNQEF
-767 YSLFAEKINSK
+767 YSEFIEKINSK
-778 LKEKKENEDNKEE
+778 INEEKDLLIIEKNPKKTNSKANAN
-791 EMEILKIDQKD
+791 LS
-802 LNKGKIERITKDE
+802 LNKGIIQRITKDE
-815 TKEVGKINKQV
+815 GKEIGKINKKV
-826 FFNYF
+826 FISYF
-831 SYIGGYYFCMALLTI
+831 SYIGGLKFCTVLLLT

-852 LKILSDLW
+852 LRIISDLW

-870 RSNIFFFTI
+870 RSNTFFFII
-879 YSITALGGSL
+879 YGLTAMGGSL
-889 FNYLRTRIITS
+889 FNYLRTRVITS

-917 IRAPINLF
+917 IKAPINLF

-955 LTAFGSSFLGAVIVC
+955 LTAFGSSFLGAVFVC

-978 IFLPIFIILC
+978 FILPLFIVLC
-988 WLLYRFYINCSR
+988 WFLYRFYINCSR

-1023 TATIRAYNLQK
+1023 TTTIRAYNLQT
-1034 KYIELFQEKV
+1034 KYIEIFQNKV

-1049 LEYYINGTGQWYL
+1049 LLYYINGTGQWYL
-1062 LFLNMLSILFLTYM
+1062 LCLNLLSMVFLTYM

-1081 MHKHKFTP
+1081 MHKNKFTP
-1089 KIIGIILTYSIVLQE
+1089 RIIGIILTYSLVLQE

-1119 MTKLERC
+1119 MTKMERS

-1131 LISERPNSLTSDLIL
+1131 IISEKSQSLTSDLAL

-1154 IVFENFNVKYRNDT
+1154 ILFENFNVKYRNDT
-1168 ELVLKNINFKINP
+1168 EMVLKNINFHLKP

-1193 GKSTISLCLFRI
+1193 GKTTISLCLFRI
-1205 LEAFSGHIY
+1205 MEAYSGKIY
-1214 IDGIDISKVGLN
+1214 IDGVDISKVGLK

-1233 IIPQDSTLMDGT
+1233 IIPQDSTLMNGT

-1252 INAFTDKDIIKVMK
+1252 IKTYSDKEIIYVMK

-1273 INQHQSGLD
+1273 INQNKDGLD
-1282 QKISENGSNLS
+1282 QNISENGSNLS
-1293 IGEKQLICITR
+1293 MGEKQLICITR
-1304 AILRKTKIIV
+1304 AILRKSKIIV

-1325 TEEIIQKA
+1325 TEEIIQNA
-1333 LNELLVNS
+1333 LNEILSTS
-1341 TMICIAHRIKTVI
+1341 TMISIAHRIKTVM
-1354 NADKILVLENGEIV
+1354 NANKILVLENGEII
-1368 EFDSP
+1368 EFDTP
-1373 KNLLE
+1373 KNLLN
-1378 NKNSLFYDF
+1378 NKNSYFYDF

>member
-1 MLIETYENK
+1 MIPQNRENNNI
-10 CLEKYGFIGKDPI
+10 EKYGFIDKDPI
-23 DEGNFFSNFIMYWA
+23 EEGSFFSNFIIYWA
-37 YKIIRLSKLI
+37 YRIIHLSKLT

-53 LGKLSYERSSK
+53 LGKLSYKRSSQ
-64 KYLKDIYYVW
+64 KYLRDIYYIW
-74 DNLNYKNSCY
+74 ENLDYKNSCY

-90 SLRTN
+90 SINSN
-95 IKQIIIITIC
+95 IKEIIIITIS

-114 SSLYLFRVFVKIFSD
+114 ASLYFFRLFVKIFSD
-129 PKIAG
+129 PKITG
-134 DWIIKYDITVG
+134 DWINKYDVVIG
-145 FLYLLSRFL
+145 FLYLIIRFAN
-154 HYIFQRKTTQY
+154 YILQRKSTQF

-202 IQSDSHKLMRLMS
+202 IQSDSHKLSKLMS
-215 NCPNLISVP
+215 SCPNIISVP
-224 FLIIMYSYLLFK
+224 FLIIMYNYLLFK
-236 YMGISFI
+236 YMGISFVI
-243 MGFVVMIIF
+243 GFIVMIIF

-264 KYLKLYLKKSDKR
+264 KYLKLYLKKSDQR
-277 MGITTET
+277 MRVTTET

-295 WDNFFLKKIQNSR
+295 WDNFFLKKIQLAR
-308 NEEIDALNG
+308 NEELDALNK

-337 VSSIGIYQYINK
+337 VSSIGLYQYINK

-382 TITSMKRIE
+382 TIASMKRIE

-396 PEIQNDKIIRDDLTT
+396 PEIQNDKIIRNDFNT
-411 KNEGIAIQII
+411 KNNGIAIQII
-421 DGTFKWGK
+421 NGSFKWGK
-429 ILTYQTYQRQN
+429 FQSSAKIQ
-440 SNNLNINENKNEKN
+440 KNEIFPQKQKN
-454 INNVFNINDNNNK
+454 EIKKPKLINS
-467 LNKYIPLNKIP
+467 YIPLTNIP
-478 SNYHSLSSNN
+478 SKYQPLPMNN
-488 LNDSK
+488 TN
-493 LYLEIENNF
+493 ENNYS
-502 EEDNIKYKDTTTGET
+502 ELENNIKYKDSKTGEEYPQ
-517 FLKLSPKVNNRKIF
+517 LSPRGDKDKNK
-531 LFDNK
+531 LFSFESDNK
-536 GNNIINESSISSS
+536 LNLSTIPLISTDSKKII
-549 SINQEAFTN
+549 
-558 KMINDEFYLNNIN
+558 KDEGYLKNIN
-571 LTVKKG
+571 LTIKEG

-595 AILNNMIIK
+595 AILNNMIIQN
-604 SNNNTKIIVNGNIS
+604 SNNTKIIVNGKIS

-626 QNNTIQNNIL
+626 QNNTVQNNIL
-636 FYRPYDPIKYQMIL
+636 FYQPYNAEKYQKIL
-650 DLCELK
+650 NLCELNQ
-656 KDLESFPGG
+656 DLNSLSGG

-695 DIYILDDPISALD
+695 DIYIMDDPISALD
-708 AHVGKNIMNN
+708 AHVGKNIMHN
-718 CIVGYLKGK
+718 CIIGYLKGK
-727 TIILATH
+727 TRILATH
-734 ALQYAAFADKIYYMK
+734 ALQYTSFADRIYYMEK
-749 NGEIHWQGT
+749 GEIKWEGT
-758 YDELMKQEF
+758 YQELVEQKF
-767 YSLFAEKINSK
+767 YSEFAEKIKSK
-778 LKEKKENEDNKEE
+778 IKEEKESEKDTNLTNDKTKKIFQNKE
-791 EMEILKIDQKD
+791 IS
-802 LNKGKIERITKDE
+802 LNKGTIQRITKDE
-815 TKEVGKINKQV
+815 GKEVGKINKKV
-826 FFNYF
+826 FISYF
-831 SYIGGYYFCMALLTI
+831 SYIGGMNFCLALLFT

-852 LKILSDLW
+852 LRIMSDLW

-870 RSNIFFFTI
+870 RSNTFFFII
-879 YSITALGGSL
+879 YGITAMGGSL
-889 FNYLRTRIITS
+889 FNYLRTRVITS

-908 LHNQMITSL
+908 LHNQMIISL
-917 IRAPINLF
+917 IKAPINLF

-955 LTAFGSSFLGAVIVC
+955 LTAFGSSFLGAVFVC

-978 IFLPIFIILC
+978 IFLPLFAIIC
-988 WLLYRFYINCSR
+988 WFLYRFYINCSR

-1023 TATIRAYNLQK
+1023 TATIRAYNLQD
-1034 KYIELFQEKV
+1034 KYIELFQNKV

-1049 LEYYINGTGQWYL
+1049 LLYYINGTGQWYL
-1062 LFLNMLSILFLTYM
+1062 LCLNLLSMIFLTYM
-1076 VIMTL
+1076 VVMTL
-1081 MHKHKFTP
+1081 MHKTKFTP
-1089 KIIGIILTYSIVLQE
+1089 RIIGIILTYSLVLQE

-1119 MTKLERC
+1119 MTKMERS

-1131 LISERPNSLTSDLIL
+1131 IISERSQTLTSDLAL
-1146 KDWPSKGE
+1146 RDWPSKGE
-1154 IVFENFNVKYRNDT
+1154 ILFENYNVKYRNDT
-1168 ELVLKNINFKINP
+1168 EIVLKNINFHLKP

-1205 LEAFSGHIY
+1205 LEAFSGKIY
-1214 IDGIDISKVGLN
+1214 IDGVDISKVGLK
-1226 KLRESIT
+1226 KLRESLT

-1252 INAFTDKDIIKVMK
+1252 VGNYTDKEITEVMK

-1273 INQHQSGLD
+1273 ISLNREGLD

-1304 AILRKTKIIV
+1304 AILRKSKIIV

-1333 LNELLVNS
+1333 LNEVLNSS
-1341 TMICIAHRIKTVI
+1341 TMISIAHRIKTVM
-1354 NADKILVLENGEIV
+1354 NADKILVLEDGKII
-1368 EFDSP
+1368 EFDTP
-1373 KNLLE
+1373 NNLLN
-1378 NKNSLFYDF
+1378 NKNSYFYDF

>member
-1 MLIETYENK
+1 MIPQNADNHNI
-10 CLEKYGFIGKDPI
+10 EKYGFIDKDPI
-23 DEGNFFSNFIMYWA
+23 EEGNFFSNFIIHWA
-37 YKIIRLSKLI
+37 YRIIHLSKLT

-53 LGKLSYERSSK
+53 LGKLSYNRSSQ
-64 KYLKDIYYVW
+64 KYLRDIYFIW
-74 DNLNYKNSCY
+74 ENMNYKNTFY

-90 SLRTN
+90 SIRTN
-95 IKQIIIITIC
+95 LKQIIIITIS
-105 TIFISILNV
+105 TIIISILNV
-114 SSLYLFRVFVKIFSD
+114 ASLYFFRLFVKIFSD
-129 PKIAG
+129 PKITG
-134 DWIIKYDITVG
+134 DWINKYDVVIG
-145 FLYLLSRFL
+145 FLYLVIRFMNYL
-154 HYIFQRKTTQY
+154 FQRKTTQY

-202 IQSDSHKLMRLMS
+202 IQSDSHKLSKLMS
-215 NCPNLISVP
+215 SCPNIISVP
-224 FLIIMYSYLLFK
+224 FLIIMYNYLLFK

-243 MGFVVMIIF
+243 IGFIVMIIF

-264 KYLKLYLKKSDKR
+264 KYLKLYLKKSDQR
-277 MGITTET
+277 MRVTTET

-295 WDNFFLKKIQNSR
+295 WDDFFLEKIQGAR
-308 NEEIDALNG
+308 NEELDALNK

-337 VSSIGIYQYINK
+337 VSSIGLYQYINK

-382 TITSMKRIE
+382 TIASMKRIE

-396 PEIQNDKIIRDDLTT
+396 PEIQNDKIIRNDSVT
-411 KNEGIAIQII
+411 KNNGIAIQII
-421 DGTFKWGK
+421 NGTFKWGK
-429 ILTYQTYQRQN
+429 IQSSYTKVKQN
-440 SNNLNINENKNEKN
+440 DFLPAKKNETKPKLINSYIQLSQIPSNYQPLTKN
-454 INNVFNINDNNNK
+454 NKKDESQLFFDKEIENNSLKNKDTKNTLSPIVDNIDRNLLSFGDNNNK
-467 LNKYIPLNKIP
+467 LNLSNSSLSFKDSNKIM
-478 SNYHSLSSNN
+478 
-488 LNDSK
+488 ND
-493 LYLEIENNF
+493 
-502 EEDNIKYKDTTTGET
+502 G
-517 FLKLSPKVNNRKIF
+517 
-531 LFDNK
+531 
-536 GNNIINESSISSS
+536 
-549 SINQEAFTN
+549 
-558 KMINDEFYLNNIN
+558 YLNNIN
-571 LTVKKG
+571 LTVKEG

-595 AILNNMIIK
+595 AILNNMIILQNK
-604 SNNNTKIIVNGNIS
+604 DTKIIVNGKIS

-626 QNNTIQNNIL
+626 QNNTVQNNIL
-636 FYRPYDPIKYQMIL
+636 FYQPYNAEKYQKIL
-650 DLCELK
+650 NLCELNQ
-656 KDLESFPGG
+656 DLNSLTGG

-708 AHVGKNIMNN
+708 AHVGKNIMHN
-718 CIVGYLKGK
+718 CIIDYLKGK
-727 TIILATH
+727 TRILVTH
-734 ALQYAAFADKIYYMK
+734 ALQYTSFADRIYYMK
-749 NGEIHWQGT
+749 NGEIKWEGV
-758 YDELMKQEF
+758 YKELTNQEF
-767 YSLFAEKINSK
+767 YSEFIEKINSK
-778 LKEKKENEDNKEE
+778 INEEKDLLIIEKNPKKTNSKANAN
-791 EMEILKIDQKD
+791 LS
-802 LNKGKIERITKDE
+802 LNKGIIQRITKDE
-815 TKEVGKINKQV
+815 GKEIGKINKKV
-826 FFNYF
+826 FISYF
-831 SYIGGYYFCMALLTI
+831 SYIGGLKFSTVLLLT

-852 LKILSDLW
+852 LRIISDLW

-870 RSNIFFFTI
+870 RSNTFFFII
-879 YSITALGGSL
+879 YGLTAMGGSL
-889 FNYLRTRIITS
+889 FNYLRTRVITS

-917 IRAPINLF
+917 IKAPINLF

-955 LTAFGSSFLGAVIVC
+955 LTAFGSSFLGAVFVC

-978 IFLPIFIILC
+978 FILPLFIVLC
-988 WLLYRFYINCSR
+988 WFLYRFYINCSR

-1023 TATIRAYNLQK
+1023 TTTIRAYNLQT
-1034 KYIELFQEKV
+1034 KYIEIFQNKV

-1049 LEYYINGTGQWYL
+1049 LLYYINGTGQWYL
-1062 LFLNMLSILFLTYM
+1062 LCLNLLSMVFLTYM

-1081 MHKHKFTP
+1081 MHKNKFTP
-1089 KIIGIILTYSIVLQE
+1089 RIIGIILTYSLVLQE

-1119 MTKLERC
+1119 MTKMERS

-1131 LISERPNSLTSDLIL
+1131 IISEKSQSLTSDLAL

-1154 IVFENFNVKYRNDT
+1154 ILFENFNVKYRNDT
-1168 ELVLKNINFKINP
+1168 EMVLKNINFHLKP

-1193 GKSTISLCLFRI
+1193 GKTTISLCLFRI
-1205 LEAFSGHIY
+1205 MEAYSGKIY
-1214 IDGIDISKVGLN
+1214 IDGVDISKVGLK

-1233 IIPQDSTLMDGT
+1233 IIPQDSTLMNGT

-1252 INAFTDKDIIKVMK
+1252 IKTYSDKEIIYVMK

-1273 INQHQSGLD
+1273 INQNKDGLD
-1282 QKISENGSNLS
+1282 QNISENGSNLS
-1293 IGEKQLICITR
+1293 MGEKQLICITR
-1304 AILRKTKIIV
+1304 AILRKSKIIV

-1325 TEEIIQKA
+1325 TEEIIQNA
-1333 LNELLVNS
+1333 LNEILSTS
-1341 TMICIAHRIKTVI
+1341 TMISIAHRIKTVM
-1354 NADKILVLENGEIV
+1354 NANKILVLENGEII
-1368 EFDSP
+1368 EFDTP
-1373 KNLLE
+1373 KNLLN
-1378 NKNSLFYDF
+1378 NKNSYFYDF

>member
-1 MLIETYENK
+1 MIPQNTENK
-10 CLEKYGFIGKDPI
+10 NIEKYGFMDKDPI
-23 DEGNFFSNFIMYWA
+23 DEGNFFSNFIIYWA
-37 YKIIRLSKLI
+37 YRIIHLSKLT

-53 LGKLSYERSSK
+53 LGKLSYKRSSQ
-64 KYLKDIYYVW
+64 KYLNDINYIW
-74 DNLNYKNSCY
+74 EHLNYKNSCY

-90 SLRTN
+90 SIRAN
-95 IKQIIIITIC
+95 IKEIIIITIC
-105 TIFISILNV
+105 TILISILNV
-114 SSLYLFRVFVKIFSD
+114 ASLYFFRLFVKIFSD
-129 PKIAG
+129 PNITG
-134 DWIIKYDITVG
+134 DWINKYDVVIG
-145 FLYLLSRFL
+145 FLYLIVRFSN
-154 HYIFQRKTTQY
+154 YILQRKTTQF

-202 IQSDSHKLMRLMS
+202 IQSDSHKLSKLMS
-215 NCPNLISVP
+215 SCPNIISVP
-224 FLIIMYSYLLFK
+224 FLFIMYNYLLFK
-236 YMGISFI
+236 YMGISFVI
-243 MGFVVMIIF
+243 GFIVMIIF

-264 KYLKLYLKKSDKR
+264 KFLKLYLKKSDKR
-277 MGITTET
+277 MRITTET

-295 WDNFFLKKIQNSR
+295 WDDFFLGKIQIAR
-308 NEEIDALNG
+308 NEELDALNE

-337 VSSIGIYQYINK
+337 VSSIGLYQYINK

-382 TITSMKRIE
+382 TIASMKRIE

-396 PEIQNDKIIRDDLTT
+396 PQIQNDKIIRNDNTT
-411 KNEGIAIQII
+411 KNKGIAIQII

-429 ILTYQTYQRQN
+429 IQSTANVQKNDILLPKKN
-440 SNNLNINENKNEKN
+440 SNSNLKQKTI
-454 INNVFNINDNNNK
+454 DT
-467 LNKYIPLNKIP
+467 YIQLSHIP
-478 SNYHSLSSNN
+478 SNYQPLPIGNKK
-488 LNDSK
+488 DSEIF
-493 LYLEIENNF
+493 LELESEN
-502 EEDNIKYKDTTTGET
+502 NIKYKDTKTGES
-517 FLKLSPKVNNRKIF
+517 FPQLSPKVDRRK
-531 LFDNK
+531 LFTFENDK
-536 GNNIINESSISSS
+536 SPVSRLPLISSDS
-549 SINQEAFTN
+549 KKI
-558 KMINDEFYLNNIN
+558 INDEGYLNNIN
-571 LTVKKG
+571 ITIKKG

-595 AILNNMIIK
+595 AILNNMIIQNK
-604 SNNNTKIIVNGNIS
+604 NNTKIIINGKIS

-626 QNNTIQNNIL
+626 QNNTVQNNIL
-636 FYRPYDPIKYQMIL
+636 FYQPYNHEKYQKIL
-650 DLCELK
+650 NLCELNQ
-656 KDLESFPGG
+656 DLNSLNGG

-695 DIYILDDPISALD
+695 DIYIMDDPISALD
-708 AHVGKNIMNN
+708 AHVGKNIMHN
-718 CIVGYLKGK
+718 CIIGYLKGK
-727 TIILATH
+727 TRILATH
-734 ALQYAAFADKIYYMK
+734 ALQYTCFADKIYYMK
-749 NGEIHWQGT
+749 NGEIKWEGT
-758 YDELMKQEF
+758 YQELIEQKF
-767 YSLFAEKINSK
+767 YSEFAEKINSK
-778 LKEKKENEDNKEE
+778 LKKEKEENDNFSNDIIKINKEVSF
-791 EMEILKIDQKD
+791 
-802 LNKGKIERITKDE
+802 NKGSIQRITKDE
-815 TKEVGKINKQV
+815 GKEVGKINKKV
-826 FFNYF
+826 FISYF
-831 SYIGGYYFCMALLTI
+831 TYIGGLNFCSALSLT
-846 LLSWQG
+846 LFSWQG
-852 LKILSDLW
+852 LRIMSDLW

-870 RSNIFFFTI
+870 RSNTFFFII
-879 YSITALGGSL
+879 YGLTAMGGSL
-889 FNYLRTRIITS
+889 FNYLRTRVITS

-908 LHNQMITSL
+908 LHNQMVTSL
-917 IRAPINLF
+917 IKAPINLF

-955 LTAFGSSFLGAVIVC
+955 LTAFGSSFLGAVFVC

-978 IFLPIFIILC
+978 IFLPIFAVFC
-988 WLLYRFYINCSR
+988 WFLYRFYINCSR

-1010 SPILNLVNETIPG
+1010 SPILNLLNETIPG
-1023 TATIRAYNLQK
+1023 TTTIRAYNLQN
-1034 KYIELFQEKV
+1034 KYIEIFQNKV

-1049 LEYYINGTGQWYL
+1049 LLYYINGTGQWYL
-1062 LFLNMLSILFLTYM
+1062 LCLNLLSMLFLTYM
-1076 VIMTL
+1076 VVMTL
-1081 MHKHKFTP
+1081 MHKTKFTP
-1089 KIIGIILTYSIVLQE
+1089 RIIGIILTYSLVLQE

-1119 MTKLERC
+1119 MTKMERC

-1131 LISERPNSLTSDLIL
+1131 IISERAQTLTSDLAL
-1146 KDWPSKGE
+1146 RDWPSKGE
-1154 IVFENFNVKYRNDT
+1154 IFFENYNARYRNDT
-1168 ELVLKNINFKINP
+1168 EIVLKNINFHLKP
-1181 GEHLGIVGRTGS
+1181 GEHLGVVGRTGS

-1205 LEAFSGHIY
+1205 LEAYSGKIY
-1214 IDGIDISKVGLN
+1214 IDGVDISKVGLK

-1252 INAFTDKDIIKVMK
+1252 VQAYTDKEIIHVMK

-1273 INQHQSGLD
+1273 ISLNKDGLEMN
-1282 QKISENGSNLS
+1282 ISENGNNLS

-1304 AILRKTKIIV
+1304 AILRKSKIIV

-1333 LNELLVNS
+1333 LNEILSNS
-1341 TMICIAHRIKTVI
+1341 TMISIAHRIKTVM
-1354 NADKILVLENGEIV
+1354 NADKILVLENGEII

-1373 KNLLE
+1373 KNLLN
-1378 NKNSLFYDF
+1378 NKSSYFYDF

>member
-53 LGKLSYERSSK
+53 LGKLSFERSSK
-64 KYLKDIYYVW
+64 KYLRDIYYVW

-95 IKQIIIITIC
+95 LKQIIIITIC

-129 PKIAG
+129 PKVAG

-243 MGFVVMIIF
+243 MGFIVMIIF

-295 WDNFFLKKIQNSR
+295 WDNFFLKKIQSSR
-308 NEEIDALNG
+308 DEEIDALNG

-429 ILTYQTYQRQN
+429 ILAYQTYQKQN
-440 SNNLNINENKNEKN
+440 SGNLNESKNGKEKN
-454 INNVFNINDNNNK
+454 INNVFNINDNDNNNK
-467 LNKYIPLNKIP
+467 INKYIPLNKIP

-488 LNDSK
+488 SDESK

-536 GNNIINESSISSS
+536 GNNIDNTSSS
-549 SINQEAFTN
+549 LSSLNLNQESFTN

-604 SNNNTKIIVNGNIS
+604 SNTNTKIIVNGNIS

-636 FYRPYDPIKYQMIL
+636 FYRPYDPTKYQTIL

-656 KDLESFPGG
+656 QDLESFPGG

-749 NGEIHWQGT
+749 NGEINWEGT

-778 LKEKKENEDNKEE
+778 LKEEKENKDNKEE

-815 TKEVGKINKQV
+815 TKEVGKINNQV

-870 RSNIFFFTI
+870 RSNVFFFAI

-889 FNYLRTRIITS
+889 FNYLRTRIITT

-908 LHNQMITSL
+908 LHNQMIISL

-1049 LEYYINGTGQWYL
+1049 LDFYINGTGQWYL

-1076 VIMTL
+1076 IIMTL
-1081 MHKHKFTP
+1081 MHKDKFTP

-1104 DMIEFL
+1104 DMIEF
-1110 SSFSNFENT
+1110 
-1119 MTKLERC
+1119 
-1126 LSYTK
+1126 
-1131 LISERPNSLTSDLIL
+1131 P
-1146 KDWPSKGE
+1146 
-1154 IVFENFNVKYRNDT
+1154 
-1168 ELVLKNINFKINP
+1168 
-1181 GEHLGIVGRTGS
+1181 
-1193 GKSTISLCLFRI
+1193 
-1205 LEAFSGHIY
+1205 
-1214 IDGIDISKVGLN
+1214 
-1226 KLRESIT
+1226 
-1233 IIPQDSTLMDGT
+1233 
-1245 LRYNIDP
+1245 
-1252 INAFTDKDIIKVMK
+1252 
-1266 KIGFDYI
+1266 
-1273 INQHQSGLD
+1273 
-1282 QKISENGSNLS
+1282 
-1293 IGEKQLICITR
+1293 
-1304 AILRKTKIIV
+1304 
-1314 LDEAT
+1314 
-1319 ASIDYK
+1319 
-1325 TEEIIQKA
+1325 
-1333 LNELLVNS
+1333 
-1341 TMICIAHRIKTVI
+1341 
-1354 NADKILVLENGEIV
+1354 
-1368 EFDSP
+1368 
-1373 KNLLE
+1373 
-1378 NKNSLFYDF
+1378 
-1387 YSKSLL
+1387 

>member
-10 CLEKYGFIGKDPI
+10 SLEKYGYIGKDPI
-23 DEGNFFSNFIMYWA
+23 DEGNFFSNFVMHWA
-37 YKIIRLSKLI
+37 YKIIHLSKLI

-53 LGKLSYERSSK
+53 LGTFSYERRSE

-74 DNLNYKNSCY
+74 ENLDYKNTCY

-90 SLRTN
+90 SIRTN
-95 IKQIIIITIC
+95 LRQIITITIC
-105 TIFISILNV
+105 TIFISLLNV
-114 SSLYLFRVFVKIFSD
+114 ASLYFFRLFVKIFSD
-129 PKIAG
+129 PKITG
-134 DWIIKYDITVG
+134 DWINKYDMVIG
-145 FLYLLSRFL
+145 ALYLLIRFL
-154 HYIFQRKTTQY
+154 NYIFQRKTTQY

-176 LNNLIYDKLLK
+176 LNNLIYNKLLK

-202 IQSDSHKLMRLMS
+202 IQSDSHKLSKLMS

-243 MGFVVMIIF
+243 MGFIVMIFF

-264 KYLKLYLKKSDKR
+264 IYLKLYLKKSDKR

-295 WDNFFLKKIQNSR
+295 WDNFFLKKIQLSR
-308 NEEIDALNG
+308 NEEIDALNQ

-382 TITSMKRIE
+382 TIASLKRIE

-396 PEIQNDKIIRDDLTT
+396 PEIQNDKIIKDDYLT

-421 DGTFKWGK
+421 EATFKWGK
-429 ILTYQTYQRQN
+429 IQSNKPNFKVQN
-440 SNNLNINENKNEKN
+440 SDIMSKENNLNIINKEKN
-454 INNVFNINDNNNK
+454 SENN
-467 LNKYIPLNKIP
+467 YIQLSNIP
-478 SNYHSLSSNN
+478 SNYHSLATKNN
-488 LNDSK
+488 NDNK
-493 LYLEIENNF
+493 LYLELDNDFN
-502 EEDNIKYKDTTTGET
+502 EDNIKYKDTTTGET
-517 FLKLSPKVNNRKIF
+517 YLKLSPKVNRNSKKLFIF
-531 LFDNK
+531 DKQEKTLIK
-536 GNNIINESSISSS
+536 RSSS
-549 SINQEAFTN
+549 FNSNQTFLSNQIN
-558 KMINDEFYLNNIN
+558 INDDFYLNNIN

-595 AILNNMIIK
+595 AILNNMIII
-604 SNNNTKIIVNGNIS
+604 SNQNTKIIVNGNIS

-626 QNNTIQNNIL
+626 QNNTIQNNII
-636 FYRPYDPIKYQMIL
+636 FYRPYDATKYQTIL
-650 DLCELK
+650 DLCELNQ
-656 KDLESFPGG
+656 DLQSFPGG

-718 CIVGYLKGK
+718 CIMGYLKGK

-749 NGEIHWQGT
+749 NGEINWEGN
-758 YDELMKQEF
+758 YNELIQQEF
-767 YSLFAEKINSK
+767 YSVFAEKINSK
-778 LKEKKENEDNKEE
+778 LKEDKEKQKNKLEDYEDN
-791 EMEILKIDQKD
+791 MTNLKINQNN
-802 LNKGKIERITKDE
+802 LNKGKIQRITRDE

-831 SYIGGYYFCMALLTI
+831 SYIGGSYFCMALISTLLT
-846 LLSWQG
+846 WQG

-870 RSNIFFFTI
+870 RSNVFFFSI
-879 YSITALGGSL
+879 YSVTALGGSL
-889 FNYLRTRIITS
+889 FNYLRTRVITS

-908 LHNQMITSL
+908 LHNQMIVSL

-955 LTAFGSSFLGAVIVC
+955 LSAFGSSFLGAVLVC

-978 IFLPIFIILC
+978 IFLPVFIILC

-1023 TATIRAYNLQK
+1023 TATIRAYNLQN
-1034 KYIELFQEKV
+1034 KYIELFQSKV

-1062 LFLNMLSILFLTYM
+1062 LCLNLLSMLFLTYM

-1081 MHKHKFTP
+1081 MHKNKFTP
-1089 KIIGIILTYSIVLQE
+1089 KIIGIILTYSLVLQE

-1131 LISERPNSLTSDLIL
+1131 LISERPNSLTSDLSL
-1146 KDWPSKGE
+1146 RNWPSKGE
-1154 IVFENFNVKYRNDT
+1154 IVFENFNVKYRKDT
-1168 ELVLKNINFKINP
+1168 ELVLKNINFHIKP

-1193 GKSTISLCLFRI
+1193 GKSTITLCLFRI

-1233 IIPQDSTLMDGT
+1233 IIPQDSTLMNGT

-1252 INAFTDKDIIKVMK
+1252 IKSFSDKEIIQVMK

-1273 INQHQSGLD
+1273 INQHKSGLD
-1282 QKISENGSNLS
+1282 QDISENGSNLS

-1333 LNELLVNS
+1333 LNELLANS

-1354 NADKILVLENGEIV
+1354 NANKILVLENGEIA
-1368 EFDSP
+1368 EFDTP

>member
-1 MLIETYENK
+1 MIPQNRENNNI
-10 CLEKYGFIGKDPI
+10 EKYGFIDKDPI
-23 DEGNFFSNFIMYWA
+23 EEGSFFSNFIIYWA
-37 YKIIRLSKLI
+37 YRIIHLSKLT

-53 LGKLSYERSSK
+53 LGKLSYKRSSQ
-64 KYLKDIYYVW
+64 KYLRDIYYIW
-74 DNLNYKNSCY
+74 ENLDYKNSCY

-90 SLRTN
+90 SINSN
-95 IKQIIIITIC
+95 IKEIIIITIS

-114 SSLYLFRVFVKIFSD
+114 ASLYFFRLFVKIFSD
-129 PKIAG
+129 PKITG
-134 DWIIKYDITVG
+134 DWINKYDVVIG
-145 FLYLLSRFL
+145 FLYLIIRFAN
-154 HYIFQRKTTQY
+154 YILQRKSTQF

-202 IQSDSHKLMRLMS
+202 IQSDSHKLSKLMS
-215 NCPNLISVP
+215 SCPNIISVP
-224 FLIIMYSYLLFK
+224 FLIIMYNYLLFK
-236 YMGISFI
+236 YMGISFVI
-243 MGFVVMIIF
+243 GFIVMIIF

-264 KYLKLYLKKSDKR
+264 KYLKLYLKKSDQR
-277 MGITTET
+277 MRITTET

-295 WDNFFLKKIQNSR
+295 WDNFFLKKIQLAR
-308 NEEIDALNG
+308 NEELDALNK

-337 VSSIGIYQYINK
+337 VSSIGLYQYINK

-382 TITSMKRIE
+382 TIASMKRIE

-396 PEIQNDKIIRDDLTT
+396 PEIQNDKIIRNDFNT
-411 KNEGIAIQII
+411 KNNGIAIQII
-421 DGTFKWGK
+421 NGSFKWGK
-429 ILTYQTYQRQN
+429 FQSSAKIQ
-440 SNNLNINENKNEKN
+440 KNEIFPQKQKN
-454 INNVFNINDNNNK
+454 EIKKPKLINS
-467 LNKYIPLNKIP
+467 YIPLTNIP
-478 SNYHSLSSNN
+478 SKYQPLPMNN
-488 LNDSK
+488 TN
-493 LYLEIENNF
+493 ENNYS
-502 EEDNIKYKDTTTGET
+502 ELENNIKYKDSKTGEEYPQ
-517 FLKLSPKVNNRKIF
+517 LSPRGDKDKNK
-531 LFDNK
+531 LFSFESDNK
-536 GNNIINESSISSS
+536 LNLSTIPLISTDSKKII
-549 SINQEAFTN
+549 
-558 KMINDEFYLNNIN
+558 KDEGYLKNIN
-571 LTVKKG
+571 LTIKEG

-595 AILNNMIIK
+595 AILNNMIIQN
-604 SNNNTKIIVNGNIS
+604 SNNTKIIVNGKIS

-626 QNNTIQNNIL
+626 QNNTVQNNIL
-636 FYRPYDPIKYQMIL
+636 FYQPYNAEKYQKIL
-650 DLCELK
+650 NLCELNQ
-656 KDLESFPGG
+656 DLNSLSGG

-695 DIYILDDPISALD
+695 DIYIMDDPISALD
-708 AHVGKNIMNN
+708 AHVGKNIMHN
-718 CIVGYLKGK
+718 CIIGYLKGK
-727 TIILATH
+727 TRILATH
-734 ALQYAAFADKIYYMK
+734 ALQYTSFADRIYYMEK
-749 NGEIHWQGT
+749 GEIKWEGT
-758 YDELMKQEF
+758 YQELVEQKF
-767 YSLFAEKINSK
+767 YSEFAEKIKSK
-778 LKEKKENEDNKEE
+778 IKEEKESEKDTNLTNDKTKKIFQNKE
-791 EMEILKIDQKD
+791 IS
-802 LNKGKIERITKDE
+802 LNKGTIQRITKDE
-815 TKEVGKINKQV
+815 GKEVGKINKKV
-826 FFNYF
+826 FISYF
-831 SYIGGYYFCMALLTI
+831 SYIGGMNFCLALLFT

-852 LKILSDLW
+852 LRIMSDLW

-870 RSNIFFFTI
+870 RSNTFFFII
-879 YSITALGGSL
+879 YGITAMGGSL
-889 FNYLRTRIITS
+889 FNYLRTRVITS

-908 LHNQMITSL
+908 LHNQMIISL
-917 IRAPINLF
+917 IKAPINLF

-955 LTAFGSSFLGAVIVC
+955 LTAFGSSFLGAVFVC

-978 IFLPIFIILC
+978 IFLPLFAIIC
-988 WLLYRFYINCSR
+988 WFLYRFYINCSR

-1023 TATIRAYNLQK
+1023 TATIRAYNLQD
-1034 KYIELFQEKV
+1034 KYIELFQNKV

-1049 LEYYINGTGQWYL
+1049 LLYYINGTGQWYL
-1062 LFLNMLSILFLTYM
+1062 LCLNLLSMIFLTYM
-1076 VIMTL
+1076 VVMTL
-1081 MHKHKFTP
+1081 MHKTKFTP
-1089 KIIGIILTYSIVLQE
+1089 RIIGIILTYSLVLQE

-1119 MTKLERC
+1119 MTKMERS

-1131 LISERPNSLTSDLIL
+1131 IISERSQTLTSDLAL
-1146 KDWPSKGE
+1146 RDWPSKGE
-1154 IVFENFNVKYRNDT
+1154 ILFENYNVKYRNDT
-1168 ELVLKNINFKINP
+1168 EIVLKNINFHLKP

-1205 LEAFSGHIY
+1205 LEAFSGKIY
-1214 IDGIDISKVGLN
+1214 IDGVDISKVGLK
-1226 KLRESIT
+1226 KLRESLT

-1252 INAFTDKDIIKVMK
+1252 VGNYTDKEITEVMK

-1273 INQHQSGLD
+1273 ISLNREGLD

-1304 AILRKTKIIV
+1304 AILRKSKIIV

-1333 LNELLVNS
+1333 LNEVLNSS
-1341 TMICIAHRIKTVI
+1341 TMISIAHRIKTVM
-1354 NADKILVLENGEIV
+1354 NADKILVLEDGKII
-1368 EFDSP
+1368 EFDTP
-1373 KNLLE
+1373 NNLLN
-1378 NKNSLFYDF
+1378 NKNSYFYDF